1 MDNPLWD
8 RLPADVRL
16 HVDGLILAGRK
27 PAAIAAI
34 LDGAPA
40 PRPGLPGS
48 VQVIAGRYGDLGLRF
63 QRSPTAPLAY
73 RAAGIA
79 IPRASQEQWG
89 AGPWMPPGREEPGD
103 LVFFAGPD
111 GTVRARPGRHLRRHG
126 LMIGAPYSGVPVR
139 VDPAAGAVGFTRP
152 AAA

>member
-1 MDNPLWD
+1 
-8 RLPADVRL
+8 
-16 HVDGLILAGRK
+16 
-27 PAAIAAI
+27 
-34 LDGAPA
+34 
-40 PRPGLPGS
+40 
-48 VQVIAGRYGDLGLRF
+48 
-63 QRSPTAPLAY
+63 
-73 RAAGIA
+73 
-79 IPRASQEQWG
+79 
-89 AGPWMPPGREEPGD
+89 MPPGQEEPGD